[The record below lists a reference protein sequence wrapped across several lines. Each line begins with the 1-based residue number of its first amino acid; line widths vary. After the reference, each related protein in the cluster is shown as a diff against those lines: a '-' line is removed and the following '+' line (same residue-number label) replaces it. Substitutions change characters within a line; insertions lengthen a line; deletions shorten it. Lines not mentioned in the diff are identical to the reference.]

1 MDGLIDDEFMLIN
14 IVCCQIRW

>member
-1 MDGLIDDEFMLIN
+1 MDIDDEFMLIN

>member
-1 MDGLIDDEFMLIN
+1 LIDDEFMLIN

>member
-1 MDGLIDDEFMLIN
+1 MDELIDDEFMLIN